1 MQNHDIRP
9 PLIPVTPLAEKR
21 SSHQAELKSSQVP
34 TGGVAMDPRVTELQ
48 AHLKYMRREMDEM
61 RDNVRSIKHR
71 LVYSTGGTAVVLGL
85 LVWIGN
91 SRFDQLVTLLLGR

>member
-21 SSHQAELKSSQVP
+21 SSHQAELKNSHAP
-34 TGGVAMDPRVTELQ
+34 TDPRVTELQ
-48 AHLKYMRREMDEM
+48 THLKYMRRDMDEM

-71 LVYSTGGTAVVLGL
+71 LVYSTGGTAVVLVL